1 MLEGVIPVR
10 HGDGPV
16 FEVVGRPTASGV
28 TWVWARASLDRAS
41 EARARADLGGLLG
54 GVGVPL
60 VVLVYL
66 GAERFV
72 DVRGLRLLLELAGE
86 VRDAGGSLAVVAPPR
101 SLRTML
107 RVLDLG
113 DQLPLVA
120 TTQEAVR
127 RARRL
132 TGH

>member
-1 MLEGVIPVR
+1 MLGDVIPVR

-16 FEVVGRPTASGV
+16 FEVVGRPTAGGV
-28 TWVWARASLDRAS
+28 TWVWARANLDRAS
-41 EARARADLGGLLG
+41 EARAWADLGGLLD
-54 GVGVPL
+54 GVSVPL

-72 DVRGLRLLLELAGE
+72 DVRGLRLLLALAGK
-86 VRDAGGSLAVVAPPR
+86 VRDAGGSLTVVVPPR
-101 SLRTML
+101 CLRMML
-107 RVLDLG
+107 HVLDLG
-113 DQLPLVA
+113 DQLPVVT